1 MNYMAKYAL
10 GIDYGTLSARA
21 LIVDVL
27 TGEEIGTA
35 TYTYPHAVM
44 DKELPSGEK
53 LGVDYALQHP
63 QDYLEALANM
73 IPTVLKE
80 TGVSPEDIVGIGT
93 DFTSCTMI
101 PVTKEGTPLCFLPDF
116 INEPH
121 AYPKLWRHH
130 AAEDKAKLLTKIAE
144 ERGEEWLANY
154 GGVVS
159 SEWALPKI
167 WQVLDEAPKVYEA
180 MDYFV
185 EAGDWLVWQ
194 MTGVKTKNSCAAGF
208 KGLWNKEKGYPSTEF
223 FKALDSR
230 LENVIEDK
238 FAGDVLPLGSCAGYI
253 TDEMAEITGLQVGT
267 PVAVSVIDAHVAIP
281 GARVYKP
288 GQMLASI
295 GTSTCHILL
304 SEEEIQVPGICGVVA
319 DGAFPGYYGYEAGQ
333 SCVGD
338 HFAWA
343 VNNCVNKEVIE
354 ESEKRGIS
362 PHQYLTEKA
371 EKLEPGESG
380 LVALDWWNGNRSVLV
395 DYNLTG
401 MIVGMTLQTQPED
414 IYRALIEAT
423 AYGTRKIVEE
433 FRNSNVPVNEF
444 FVAGGISQKNPMAMQ
459 IYADVLDMPINIADS
474 TQAPALGAAIYGAV
488 AAGSERGGYD
498 DMLTATKVMGRV
510 REEKVKPIGKNV
522 AIYDK
527 LYNEYSTLHDYF
539 GRGTN
544 DVMKRLKSLRKKS
557 VEVTK

>member
-1 MNYMAKYAL
+1 MNFMAKYAL

-21 LIVDVL
+21 LIVDIH
-27 TGEEIGTA
+27 TGEEMGSA
-35 TYTYPHAVM
+35 TYTYPHGVM
-44 DKELPSGEK
+44 DKTLPSGVK
-53 LGVDYALQHP
+53 LGVDYNLQHP
-63 QDYLEALANM
+63 QDYLEALAHM
-73 IPTVLKE
+73 IPTVLAE
-80 TGVSPEDIVGIGT
+80 TKINPEDIVGIGT

-101 PVTKEGTPLCFLPDF
+101 PVTKEGTPLCFLPQF
-116 INEPH
+116 IDEPH

-130 AAEDKAKLLTKIAE
+130 AAEDKAKLVTKIAQ

-159 SEWALPKI
+159 SEWAVPKI
-167 WQVLDEAPKVYEA
+167 WQILAESEEVYNA
-180 MDYFV
+180 MDCFV

-208 KGLWNKEKGYPSTEF
+208 KGLWNKEKGYPSKEF
-223 FKALDSR
+223 FKALDPR
-230 LENVIEDK
+230 LENVIEEK
-238 FAGDVLPLGSCAGYI
+238 FYGEVLPLGSCAGYI
-253 TDEMAEITGLQVGT
+253 TEEMAEITGLKVGT

-304 SEEEIQVPGICGVVA
+304 SEKEIQVPGICGVVA

-343 VNNCVNKEVIE
+343 VNNCVNEEVIE
-354 ESEKRGIS
+354 GAKERGIS
-362 PHQYLTEKA
+362 IHQYLTEKA
-371 EKLEPGESG
+371 EKLAPGESG
-380 LVALDWWNGNRSVLV
+380 LLALDWWNGNRSVLV

-401 MIVGMTLQTQPED
+401 MLLGMTLQTQPEE

-433 FRNSNVPVNEF
+433 FRKSDVPVDEF
-444 FVAGGISQKNPMAMQ
+444 FAAGGISQKSPMAMQ
-459 IYADVLDMPINIADS
+459 IYADVLNMPISIADS

-488 AAGSERGGYD
+488 AATAANGGYD
-498 DMLTATKVMGRV
+498 DMLEATKVMGRV
-510 REEKVKPIGKNV
+510 REEKVYPKSENV
-522 AIYDK
+522 AIYEE
-527 LYNEYSTLHDYF
+527 LYKEYTQLHDYF
-539 GRGTN
+539 GRGEN
-544 DVMKRLKSLRKKS
+544 NVMKRLKSLRKQT